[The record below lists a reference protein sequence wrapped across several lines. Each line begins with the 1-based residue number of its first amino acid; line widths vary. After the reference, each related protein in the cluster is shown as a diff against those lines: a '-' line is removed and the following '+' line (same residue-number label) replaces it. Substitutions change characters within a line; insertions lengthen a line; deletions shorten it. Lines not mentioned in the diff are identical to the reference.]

1 MIYNKKTHLILLV
14 FVVLFFSSGLYSQN
28 YDTIYGKITTRPCPP
43 ESIPTLH
50 NLVYA
55 VRYNNINYI
64 TTING
69 EHAGLEYFGTTYEM
83 NDSVKAIGTISV
95 KQDCQPEDYYEIE
108 LTSIEKLAPPP
119 ENVTIEGVIVP
130 SGNPGTTYP
139 VLPGM
144 VWQLL
149 ADETY
154 YVLTINDYWFGFIGE
169 GYDSIPVDGKF
180 YHLFDSVVTTGYI
193 RVHYDIFNEPY
204 YTFEPI
210 SMDYMGLSEQIV
222 TKIDISPNPS
232 TGHIRINTSA
242 DIKRVDVYDMNG
254 KQICSKTDI
263 NGDFA
268 TIDNIK
274 AKGVL
279 FVRVTLKN
287 NQFIVKKIVVI

>member
-1 MIYNKKTHLILLV
+1 MIYNNKKHLILLV
-14 FVVLFFSSGLYSQN
+14 FVVLFFTGGLYSQN

-43 ESIPTLH
+43 ESMPSSH

-55 VRYNNINYI
+55 IHYDNINYI

-83 NDSVKAIGTISV
+83 NDSVKAVGTINI

-119 ENVTIEGVIVP
+119 GNVTLDGVIIDDA
-130 SGNPGTTYP
+130 NPATTYP
-139 VLPGM
+139 PLPGL

-149 ADETY
+149 ANGTY
-154 YVLTINDYWFGFIGE
+154 YVLTSNDYWFGFIGE
-169 GYDSIPVDGKF
+169 GFDSIPVGGNF
-180 YHLFDSVVTTGYI
+180 YNLFDRVTTIGYI
-193 RVHYDIFNEPY
+193 REHYDVFNEPY

-210 SMDYMGLSEQIV
+210 EMGYTGLSEQIV
-222 TKIDISPNPS
+222 NKIDISPNPS

-254 KQICSKTDI
+254 KQICSKTDV
-263 NGDFA
+263 NSNFA

-287 NQFIVKKIVVI
+287 NQFVVKKIVVI